1 MRIAQCRRAEDK
13 QSRIP
18 FLRNLKS
25 HRRGS
30 TASAR
35 SSSPTSTSASQSQS
49 QSQIQSQTESTAQ
62 VSAAGSQSQSECGT
76 PAHTEADES
85 VSISRLFTR
94 AAEQQECNLETR
106 RDEARDET

>member
-35 SSSPTSTSASQSQS
+35 SSSPSSSSTSQSQSQTESAVQVSAAESQSQS
-49 QSQIQSQTESTAQ
+49 QSL
-62 VSAAGSQSQSECGT
+62 SQSECGS
-76 PAHTEADES
+76 PARTEADES

-94 AAEQQECNLETR
+94 AADQQECNLETR
-106 RDEARDET
+106 RDHGRDET